1 MEQCPV
7 CKSTKSD
14 STSMCTCGFDF
25 EKKEIVDREKIRA
38 YLSKFAK
45 SKPRQWVQE
54 VRLKRKINEIQLG
67 KYPNPT
73 WNSRYGW
80 SGKKTAEL
88 LGEGNNVTSPDIR
101 LAKELDKHP
110 ELKHCKNKRQANTRL
125 KEINEGGSLFKKF
138 ESEKRLQEYLEANWE
153 KTPFGSEWDLRECQ
167 YNTGKTGVIDLI
179 ARHREKARWLIIELK
194 KGRSPDSTVGQ
205 IKRYMGW
212 FIENHADK
220 NEKVEGLIISGF
232 PEDASLRYALAS
244 TSNIKQKMYYLK
256 NGEPKFVDP
265 DDPLVDFM
273 RRPEHYEKLLEK
285 YERYIENY

>member
-45 SKPRQWVQE
+45 SKPRQWVQG
-54 VRLKRKINEIQLG
+54 VRLKRKINEIQPG

-167 YNTGKTGVIDLI
+167 YMLC
-179 ARHREKARWLIIELK
+179 
-194 KGRSPDSTVGQ
+194 
-205 IKRYMGW
+205 
-212 FIENHADK
+212 
-220 NEKVEGLIISGF
+220 IIS
-232 PEDASLRYALAS
+232 S
-244 TSNIKQKMYYLK
+244 T
-256 NGEPKFVDP
+256 
-265 DDPLVDFM
+265 
-273 RRPEHYEKLLEK
+273 
-285 YERYIENY
+285 